1 VTEAV
6 NGAPEP
12 TRGAGSEVRGEAR
25 EEERP
30 PAPRPRRARASRA
43 SRLTPRASHAGL
55 PDAPPAYDPDLERVE
70 IEVLLEAIFRHYGFD
85 FRAYAYASIRRRLW
99 KRLQAEGLTTIS
111 ALQAHVLHSPDA
123 MERLLL
129 DLSVNVTSMFR
140 DPGFY
145 KAFRRDVVPLLRTYP
160 FIRIW
165 HAGCST
171 GEEVYS
177 MAILLQE
184 EGLYDRAR
192 IYATDINDVVLQ
204 KARSGIFPLERMQ
217 EYTENY
223 IRAGGTRS
231 FSEYYT
237 AKYGGALFGPSLT
250 RNVVFAQHNLVTDRS
265 FSEFNVI
272 FCRNVLIYFEKSLQ
286 NRVHSLF
293 YESLVTFGILALGSK
308 ESLRFSKYEPCYERL
323 HPTEKIYRKVK

>member
-1 VTEAV
+1 MAV
-6 NGAPEP
+6 PVNDQPGNR
-12 TRGAGSEVRGEAR
+12 TLAG
-25 EEERP
+25 P
-30 PAPRPRRARASRA
+30 PVSYN
-43 SRLTPRASHAGL
+43 S
-55 PDAPPAYDPDLERVE
+55 DLEQVE
-70 IEVLLEAIFRHYGFD
+70 IELLLEGIFRHYGFD
-85 FRAYAYASIRRRLW
+85 FRSYAYSSIRRRLW
-99 KRLQAEGLTTIS
+99 KRLEAEGLATIS
-111 ALQAHVLHSPDA
+111 ELQARVLHDTSA
-123 MERLLL
+123 MEQLLL

-145 KAFRRDVVPLLRTYP
+145 HAFRESVVPMLRTYP

-177 MAILLQE
+177 TAIVLEE
-184 EGLYDRAR
+184 EGLLERSR

-204 KARSGIFPLERMQ
+204 HARDGIFPLNRMQ

-223 IRAGGTRS
+223 IKAGGKRS

-237 AKYGGALFGPSLT
+237 AKYDGALFSPALT

-272 FCRNVLIYFEKSLQ
+272 FCRNVLIYFDRELQ
-286 NRVHSLF
+286 QQVHGLF
-293 YESLVTFGILALGSK
+293 YESLTTFGILGLGSK
-308 ESLRFSKYEPCYERL
+308 ESLKFSKYEPCYERL
-323 HPTEKIYRKVK
+323 HAREKLYRKIK